1 MKVLIADDHPIFRQ
15 GLLKIIGADP
25 AFEIVAEI
33 GDGFEALAA
42 IKKMRPDVAVLDI
55 SMPQMNGLEIA
66 RRVQQENLPVH
77 LVILTMYKE
86 EEYFDE
92 AMEAGVKGYLLKENA
107 VADLRNCLQAVAAG
121 KYYVS
126 PVISGY
132 LINRNARQKALA
144 GEKPSLRL
152 LTDTE
157 RRILKLLVQNKTSR
171 EIAAQLHVS
180 YRTVQ
185 NHRANICQKLG
196 LKGYNKLLGF
206 ALQNKSS
213 L

>member
-1 MKVLIADDHPIFRQ
+1 MKILIADDHPIFRQ
-15 GLLKIIGADP
+15 GLLKIIEADP
-25 AFEIVAEI
+25 AFEIVAEA
-33 GDGFEALAA
+33 GDGAEALAL
-42 IKKMRPDVAVLDI
+42 IKKFRPDVAVLDI
-55 SMPQMNGLEIA
+55 SMPQLSGLEIA
-66 RRVQQENLPVH
+66 RQVQQENLPVR

-92 AMEAGVKGYLLKENA
+92 AMDLGVKGYLLKENA
-107 VADLRNCLQAVAAG
+107 VSDLRSCVQAVAAG

-132 LINRNARQKALA
+132 LINRDAMEKALA
-144 GEKPSLRL
+144 KEKPALRL

-171 EIAAQLHVS
+171 EIAAQLHLS

-185 NHRANICQKLG
+185 NHRMNICARLD
-196 LKGYNKLLGF
+196 LKGHNKLLQF
-206 ALQNKSS
+206 ALEHKSE

>member
-1 MKVLIADDHPIFRQ
+1 MKILIADDHPIFRQ
-15 GLLKIIGADP
+15 GLLKIIEADP
-25 AFEIVAEI
+25 AFEIIAEA
-33 GDGFEALAA
+33 GDGAEALAL
-42 IKKMRPDVAVLDI
+42 IKKLRPDIAVLDI
-55 SMPQMNGLEIA
+55 SMPQLSGLEIA
-66 RRVQQENLPVH
+66 RQVQQENLPVR

-92 AMEAGVKGYLLKENA
+92 AMDLGVKGYLLKENA
-107 VADLRNCLQAVAAG
+107 VSDLRSCVQAVAAG

-132 LINRNARQKALA
+132 LINRDARQKALA
-144 GEKPSLRL
+144 KEKPALGL

-185 NHRANICQKLG
+185 NHRMNICAKLD
-196 LKGYNKLLGF
+196 LKGHNKLLQF
-206 ALQNKSS
+206 ALEHKSE